1 MPGLLTQQI
10 ESLTMMQQLR
20 WIHRMVTVPIVLFT
34 LFLAVTGIII
44 QVIDLDVILTHAPAD
59 NVNVRSMREAFD
71 GPGAYQVRH
80 TQDYLAPALPG
91 GFDYGAAL
99 ARALPALRGA
109 AAGGPFTYLDF
120 RVSAGR
126 PVAVAGVGQGHI
138 AVDAASA
145 AVIARSNRDE
155 VESQSPDSQRNS
167 WKHLHRMTSFGDGAL
182 IINVLVSAGLLTL
195 IVTGLWIYV
204 TLAKQRR
211 KIKKPILYWS
221 AGGTWRALH
230 RTVSLFAAAWLVVV
244 TLSGAWLAVESL
256 GLAITMHL
264 HAPVPRTTPPPPLTD
279 SELPAMLKV
288 TLAAAS
294 RDAPGEAVKVLR
306 LRHYGPYAQGVVVT
320 AGDETSRQLVYNA
333 ADGEG
338 MSESEPGYPSV
349 PFPFG
354 WQAHQTAKSI
364 HRGDWF
370 GMTGRWADVLAGL
383 TMAYLSL
390 SGIVMY
396 ATMWRK
402 RAEGGR
408 KALFWK

>member
-1 MPGLLTQQI
+1 
-10 ESLTMMQQLR
+10 
-20 WIHRMVTVPIVLFT
+20 MVTVPIVLFT

-80 TQDYLAPALPG
+80 TQDYLAPALPS
-91 GFDYGAAL
+91 GFAYSDAL
-99 ARALPALRGA
+99 ARNLPVLRKA
-109 AAGGPFTYLDF
+109 AAGAPFSFLEF
-120 RVSAGR
+120 RMADGH
-126 PVAVAGVGQGHI
+126 PVAVAGVGEGHI

-145 AVIARSNRDE
+145 TVTAQTGKDE
-155 VESQSPDSQRNS
+155 VESQSPDSQRND

-230 RTVSLFAAAWLVVV
+230 RTVSLFAAVWLVVV

-256 GLAITMHL
+256 GLAINMHR
-264 HAPVPRTTPPPPLTD
+264 HPPGPRKAPPPPTPLTD
-279 SELPAMLKV
+279 AEFPAMLKA
-288 TLAAAS
+288 TLAAAN

-320 AGDETSRQLVYNA
+320 AGEENSRQLVYNTA
-333 ADGEG
+333 NGEG
-338 MSESEPGYPSV
+338 LSESEPGYPPV

-370 GMTGRWADVLAGL
+370 GMTGRWADLLAGL
-383 TMAYLSL
+383 AMAYLSL

-396 ATMWRK
+396 VTMWRK
-402 RAEGGR
+402 RADGGR

>member
-1 MPGLLTQQI
+1 
-10 ESLTMMQQLR
+10 
-20 WIHRMVTVPIVLFT
+20 MVTVPIVLFT
-34 LFLAVTGIII
+34 LFLAVTGIAI
-44 QVIDLDVILTHAPAD
+44 QVIDLDVLLTHAPAD

-91 GFDYGAAL
+91 GFDYGAVL
-99 ARALPALRGA
+99 RRVLPVLRKA
-109 AAGGPFTYLDF
+109 AAGGPLTYLDF
-120 RVSAGR
+120 RMSAGR
-126 PVAVAGVGQGHI
+126 PVVVAGVEQGHI

-145 AVIARSNRDE
+145 AVMARSSKDE
-155 VESQSPDSQRNS
+155 VESQSPDSERNT

-182 IINVLVSAGLLTL
+182 VINVLVSAGLLTL

-204 TLAKQRR
+204 KLAKQRR

-256 GLAITMHL
+256 GLAITMRL
-264 HAPVPRTTPPPPLTD
+264 HASSAYRSPPPPAPLTD
-279 SELPAMLKV
+279 AELPAMLKA
-288 TLAAAS
+288 TLAAAN
-294 RDAPGEAVKVLR
+294 RDARGEAVKVLR

-320 AGDETSRQLVYNA
+320 AGEENSRQLVYNTA
-333 ADGEG
+333 NGEG

-370 GMTGRWADVLAGL
+370 GMTGRWADLLAGL
-383 TMAYLSL
+383 AMAYLSL